1 MMQQDK
7 TASPP
12 NALAAPDVAE
22 LQRLRALVAA
32 QEEELFEWSATVQT
46 VTAEATHRVQAVEAA
61 AAAERRQFQAQIR
74 SLQQEANLAHAAA
87 AAAAEKTA
95 EKAET
100 IAVSAGNTCRLLP
113 ENWNMRPTQGSP
125 VKVEPS
131 RMRFDGLPCEIHVPR
146 TVEATTTTTG
156 AAATVLECDELASIL
171 AWHLSQ
177 NTTANRLP
185 PLVAAW
191 QQTLAT
197 QSTSSHRADFI
208 LSHVVELCIMSSSR
222 GDDNEEDCE
231 ESLILMQQLLLAT
244 RLVPPRLAALL
255 VPATADGTTANVSR
269 IRWRGS
275 AVPPTPRPPPKS
287 LSLAG
292 WLPVLSAWVVPSTG
306 KTSAPLLQRAVYASQ
321 VLDWLLDSTCTASA
335 VWTPVSLSTWQC
347 AWMQRAHDLL
357 RHHGAQPRPL
367 RLLNNVEVVVHDP
380 VVALDAVWTEQWLAA
395 SLTTWSRL
403 PSSEQ
408 GDMTRNIMAVVVD
421 LLEHVVLPERLYQS
435 LLLPCL
441 QWCSSINQQALY
453 RTQFATDQ
461 STPRRQWQR
470 GPSLMAV
477 LIRTC
482 HDLVLQEKA
491 TLVPFRNAIIR
502 FWDGLVRSIQVERHA
517 AEQDGRRVVPF
528 LTFVSEQYDF
538 YVAAAALLLSA
549 PSGSPDIQTMLRVQ
563 MEELA
568 HDEEERDEIVVAAQ
582 FPTKKRRTR
591 R

>member
-1 MMQQDK
+1 MMQNE
-7 TASPP
+7 TP
-12 NALAAPDVAE
+12 NALATPDVAE

-46 VTAEATHRVQAVEAA
+46 VTAESAHRVQAVEAA

-100 IAVSAGNTCRLLP
+100 IAAVSAGNTCRLLP

-131 RMRFDGLPCEIHVPR
+131 RMRSDGLPCEIHVPR
-146 TVEATTTTTG
+146 TVEATTTMTTIG
-156 AAATVLECDELASIL
+156 ALECDELASIL

-177 NTTANRLP
+177 NTSANRLP

-197 QSTSSHRADFI
+197 QSTSPHRADFI
-208 LSHVVELCIMSSSR
+208 LSHLAELCIMSSSR
-222 GDDNEEDCE
+222 RGDDDNEEDCE

-244 RLVPPRLAALL
+244 RLVPPRLAVLL
-255 VPATADGTTANVSR
+255 EPTTADGTKATVSR

-292 WLPVLSAWVVPSTG
+292 WLPVLSAWLVPPAG
-306 KTSAPLLQRAVYASQ
+306 ATSALQRAVYASQ

-335 VWTPVSLSTWQC
+335 VWTHVSVSTWQC

-380 VVALDAVWTEQWLAA
+380 VATLDAVWTEQWLAA

-403 PSSEQ
+403 PPPEQ
-408 GDMTRNIMAVVVD
+408 DATVTRNIMAVVVD
-421 LLEHVVLPERLYQS
+421 LWEHVVLPERRYQS

-441 QWCSSINQQALY
+441 QWCSTVNQQALY

-477 LIRTC
+477 LIRIC

-491 TLVPFRNAIIR
+491 TQVPFRNAIIR

-549 PSGSPDIQTMLRVQ
+549 PAGTTSPEIQTMLRVQ